1 MSLAL
6 KIVRLLFRVG
16 DRSLILSENRL
27 MPPGKN
33 LRVALRRSMDTST
46 VVMMVAAVI
55 ALAVIYFKSPEVA
68 NKGLNATGSL
78 MLEIAPRMIA
88 AFTLAGLFQAVVPE
102 DVILR
107 WMGHGSGF
115 RGILIGMSLGGITP
129 GGPMTHFPVIA
140 SLFKMGVGIG
150 PLVAYL
156 SAWSLF
162 GLQRV
167 IMWGNSV
174 LGRQGGSHQ
183 NCREPF
189 VSASCRLVV
198 RVGLGQTARLN
209 RVDESPRVL

>member
-1 MSLAL
+1 
-6 KIVRLLFRVG
+6 
-16 DRSLILSENRL
+16 
-27 MPPGKN
+27 
-33 LRVALRRSMDTST
+33 MDTST
-46 VVMMVAAVI
+46 IVMIVAAVI
-55 ALAVIYFKSPEVA
+55 ALAVIYFKSPEAA

-78 MLEIAPRMIA
+78 MLEIAPRMVA

-102 DVILR
+102 EVILR

-167 IMWGNSV
+167 IMWEIPF
-174 LGRQGGSHQ
+174 LGAKVVAIRIA
-183 NCREPF
+183 
-189 VSASCRLVV
+189 VSLLFPLVAGWLCELVWNRLHV
-198 RVGLGQTARLN
+198 
-209 RVDESPRVL
+209 

>member
-1 MSLAL
+1 
-6 KIVRLLFRVG
+6 
-16 DRSLILSENRL
+16 
-27 MPPGKN
+27 
-33 LRVALRRSMDTST
+33 MDTST
-46 VVMMVAAVI
+46 IVMMVAAVI
-55 ALAVIYFKSPEVA
+55 ALAVIYFKSPEA
-68 NKGLNATGSL
+68 ASKGLNATGSL

-102 DVILR
+102 EVILR

-167 IMWGNSV
+167 IMWEIPF
-174 LGRQGGSHQ
+174 LGAKVVAIRIA
-183 NCREPF
+183 
-189 VSASCRLVV
+189 VSLLFPLVAGWLCELV
-198 RVGLGQTARLN
+198 WDKLHV
-209 RVDESPRVL
+209 